1 VGSDEGTPVTEVYTV
16 PFTFT
21 GTIAK
26 VTIELQSVQRRP
38 KPTPEDEK
46 RRKEA
51 AEKAGDRR

>member
-26 VTIELQSVQRRP
+26 VTIDL
-38 KPTPEDEK
+38 K
-46 RRKEA
+46 
-51 AEKAGDRR
+51 